1 MDVSARELSPGLWR
15 WTAPHP
21 DWTPEKDK
29 PGGWGQQVGCLY
41 LESPEGI
48 VLIDPLAPP
57 EGTEE
62 ARRFWEA
69 LDADVARLGKAVV
82 VLLGNRFHQRS
93 AQAVLER
100 YRGKPGA
107 RILAPEKA
115 RPFLNCEIA
124 STFRAGDSLPGG
136 VQAFAVS
143 GLDGPDETVFFL
155 PGVRALVCA
164 DALIGAG
171 QGRVR
176 VPPAWWA
183 QNTPEGQE
191 RYKKEFRASLTPLME
206 LQPEMILT
214 SHGEPVLTGGAAAL
228 AEALDSLAWGSE

>member
-29 PGGWGQQVGCLY
+29 PGGWGQKVGCLY
-41 LESPEGI
+41 MESPEGI

-62 ARRFWEA
+62 ARTFWEA
-69 LDADVARLGKAVV
+69 LDADVARVGKPVV
-82 VLLGNRFHQRS
+82 VLLGNRYHQRS
-93 AQAVLER
+93 AQAVFER
-100 YRGKPGA
+100 YRRSGA

-115 RPFLNCEIA
+115 RPFLTCEIA

-136 VQAFAVS
+136 IRVFAVS
-143 GLDGPDETVFFL
+143 GLDCPGETVFFL
-155 PGVRALVCA
+155 PEVRALVCA
-164 DALIGAG
+164 DSLIGAG

-176 VPPAWWA
+176 VPPPFWG

-191 RYKKEFRASLTPLME
+191 RYKKEFRASLRLLSKLE
-206 LQPEMILT
+206 PEMILT
-214 SHGEPVLTGGAAAL
+214 SHGEPVLTRGAAAL
-228 AEALDSLAWGSE
+228 AEALDSPDWGSE